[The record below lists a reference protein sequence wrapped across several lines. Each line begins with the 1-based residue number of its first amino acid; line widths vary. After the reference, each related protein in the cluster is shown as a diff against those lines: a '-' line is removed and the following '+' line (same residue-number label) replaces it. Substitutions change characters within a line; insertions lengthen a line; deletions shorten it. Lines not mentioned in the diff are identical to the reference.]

1 MLWLGIHFPRLALEV
16 FLRALPGA
24 PNEALARPDL
34 AVCRQLRVLH
44 ACEQARARGIQPG
57 MKQATALA
65 IAPDLLLREQNPR
78 LQAEAIASAAT
89 WALQFTPSVSLQF
102 TPAAGLSVSGSAPA
116 EPVGLLLEVEPSLR
130 LFGGLTALIEALR
143 VGLQAQ
149 GFEPQIAAAPTATG
163 AWLLARHQDGLI
175 ADSQSS
181 LNARLAGLPVGA
193 LDSAAT
199 HSDALVSLGAHTLKQ
214 LSLLPRAGVARRFGP
229 GLLTELDRAFGRLPE
244 AREWFVAPARFA
256 ARLEL
261 PAQAEAAEALLAGAS
276 RLLIPLCGWLSA
288 RQAGARRI
296 LLSAL
301 HDEAPV
307 TPIVLSPADPSADPQ
322 RLGSLLREK
331 LSVLRLRAPVHTLQL
346 DCDSVAPMPAS
357 NQTLFPTQAQARESL
372 GRLVEQL
379 QARLGHDHVLRLRLQ
394 SDHRPE
400 KASALAQTGIDG
412 LVEAD
417 AQPRRPSLA
426 AGSGRASRRP
436 PLPAGNGGGSQGSA
450 TASDR
455 HVQTKHPE
463 AIAEIGVL
471 PRPLWLLE
479 RPQPLGERQQ
489 RPWLQGPLSLLA
501 GPERI
506 ETGWWDGE
514 LIQRDY
520 FIAGDTEGVLF
531 WIYRERL
538 PGDGMAAGWFLQGRF
553 G

>member
-1 MLWLGIHFPRLALEV
+1 MLWLGIHLPRLAIEV

-24 PNEALARPDL
+24 ASGPPAGPGL

-44 ACEQARARGIQPG
+44 ACEQAWVSGVRPG

-78 LQAEAIASAAT
+78 LEAEAVASTAA

-102 TPAAGLSVSGSAPA
+102 TPAAGLSLPGDAPMQPA
-116 EPVGLLLEVEPSLR
+116 GLMLEVEPSLR
-130 LFGGLTALIEALR
+130 LFGGLTALIGALR
-143 VGLQAQ
+143 VGLLAQ
-149 GFEPQIAAAPTATG
+149 GFEPRIAAAPTATG

-175 ADSQSS
+175 ADSPAS
-181 LNARLAGLPVGA
+181 LNARLAGLPIAV
-193 LDSAAT
+193 LDSAAA
-199 HSDALVSLGAHTLKQ
+199 HRDALVSLGAHTLKQ

-229 GLLTELDRAFGRLPE
+229 GLLTELDRAFGRIPE
-244 AREWFVAPARFA
+244 AREWFIAPARFA

-288 RQAGARRI
+288 RQAGARHI

-301 HDEAPV
+301 HDEAPA
-307 TPIVLSPADPSADPQ
+307 TPIALSPADPSADPQ

-331 LSVLRLRAPVHTLQL
+331 LSVLRLRAPVHTLEL
-346 DCDSVAPMPAS
+346 DCASVAPMPTR
-357 NQTLFPTQAQARESL
+357 NQTLFPAPAQARESL

-412 LVEAD
+412 I
-417 AQPRRPSLA
+417 
-426 AGSGRASRRP
+426 
-436 PLPAGNGGGSQGSA
+436 SQDTA
-450 TASDR
+450 TAAAR
-455 HVQTKHPE
+455 PARTRHPE
-463 AIAEIGVL
+463 AIAEIGAL

-489 RPWLQGPLSLLA
+489 RPWLQGPLTLLA

-514 LIQRDY
+514 FIQRDY
-520 FIAGDTEGVLF
+520 FIAGDTEGVLC

-538 PGDGMAAGWFLQGRF
+538 PGDGQAAGWFLQGRF